1 MAVAVRNGPPPP
13 GLAFLEPYPEV
24 PVATLGLT
32 GDAEVR
38 RLLRKALRD
47 AWPAARRFGWRIS
60 AVCELDPEN
69 QDVGYMGEDGTLCV
83 KVRDPGAKGT
93 KGLFYAYSFVLATML
108 HELTHLSILGHG
120 KAFYTRLLE
129 GLAHS
134 GAEPSV
140 RRESRAHI
148 CAELVNAVCENDAR
162 RAKALL
168 AVLPEA
174 AQCRLP
180 GPDRQLPLEYA
191 AHHGRVAITKLLL
204 QARAE
209 ADVSPNGPSVPPL
222 QRAEARGN
230 RKTAQVLLNAGAMRL
245 SNTPTIVQALQS
257 HATGTTGSKNRSTSS
272 GGSRSNSSSSN
283 LHARANVGRGRG
295 PKRSESVPTL
305 PAVVPV
311 SYAVLQQMTQTR
323 GNRGAGVN
331 ASGRTGLW
339 KGPCLCGSLAI

>member
-24 PVATLGLT
+24 PVATLALT
-32 GDAEVR
+32 SDAEVR
-38 RLLRKALRD
+38 RLLRRALRD
-47 AWPAARRFGWRIS
+47 AWPAARRFGWRIT

-69 QDVGYMGEDGTLCV
+69 RDVGYMGEDGTLFV
-83 KVRDPGAKGT
+83 KVRDPGANAT
-93 KGLFYAYSFVLATML
+93 KRLFYAYSFVLATML
-108 HELTHLSILGHG
+108 HELTHLSVLGHG

-134 GAEPSV
+134 GAEPTV

-148 CAELVNAVCENDAR
+148 CAELVNAVCDNDAR

-180 GPDRQLPLEYA
+180 GPERHLPLEYA
-191 AHHGRVAITKLLL
+191 AYHGRVAITKLLL

-209 ADVSPNGPSVPPL
+209 ADVSPDGSSIPPL

-230 RKTAQVLLNAGAMRL
+230 RKTAQVLLNAGAMRR
-245 SNTPTIVQALQS
+245 SNTDATDEVLQG
-257 HATGTTGSKNRSTSS
+257 HATGTTGSRNRSIS
-272 GGSRSNSSSSN
+272 GGGSGSSSSC
-283 LHARANVGRGRG
+283 LYTEANSGRGRG
-295 PKRSESVPTL
+295 PKRAESVPTL

-311 SYAVLQQMTQTR
+311 SHAMLQRMLEAR
-323 GNRGAGVN
+323 GNRGSGVR
-331 ASGRTGLW
+331 ASGATGRR
-339 KGPCLCGSLAI
+339 KGPSLCGSLAI